1 MEHATAL
8 WKFVRLSIHIG
19 PRLTKL
25 AMTPEEIP
33 LGYYTHINF
42 AFALINPTTF
52 RMDHM
57 DAQTATMYSRVTKLK
72 QRQPSLEVWI
82 GERANLFVF
91 SISNEFQQSED
102 GR

>member
-1 MEHATAL
+1 
-8 WKFVRLSIHIG
+8 
-19 PRLTKL
+19 
-25 AMTPEEIP
+25 MTPEEIP

-82 GERANLFVF
+82 GERAKPLDF
-91 SISNEFQQSED
+91 SVSNEFQQSED

>member
-1 MEHATAL
+1 
-8 WKFVRLSIHIG
+8 
-19 PRLTKL
+19 
-25 AMTPEEIP
+25 MTPEEIP

-82 GERANLFVF
+82 GELPVF
-91 SISNEFQQSED
+91 SNLSYF
-102 GR
+102 